1 MRGLHERTGY
11 QTSHKA
17 RTLLQE
23 DSNSAHTAS
32 PHAAVRVGGGGDE
45 ENEPEKTRER
55 P

>member
-32 PHAAVRVGGGGDE
+32 PHAAVRGGRGE
-45 ENEPEKTRER
+45 EDEPEKTRER